1 MTSSEPDPHP
11 DRSALAESVHRA
23 SLQAGEAAYEDA
35 GIQGLCAE
43 GRWEAA
49 VAAMRAADVDGVT
62 RGAAS
67 ADPHP
72 SVIDPTGS
80 SGT

>member
-1 MTSSEPDPHP
+1 MPPPDPLP
-11 DRSALAESVHRA
+11 SAELPALAESIRRA
-23 SLQAGEAAYEDA
+23 VIEAGEAAYEDA

-49 VAAMRAADVDGVT
+49 VSAMRAVDVGEVVQRIT
-62 RGAAS
+62 SS

-72 SVIDPTGS
+72 SVQE
-80 SGT
+80 